1 LPAGELAGWFRGL
14 VDSWSI
20 WMNLIGK
27 VLPFLG
33 DAPFGSNYDLMF
45 ARRTGGYTF
54 WFWFGLCSQAVMIA
68 LGLVLK
74 SKLGGGEDEEE
85 KVKALA
91 EVANEINQACP
102 KVLDD
107 WTRIDSAVA
116 GPGLRLTYRYTLT
129 LPPGADADAVRQGI
143 DANLTAG
150 WAKDPGNHPVALY
163 DLGIEIVYA
172 YKSPGGEDLF
182 SISRKKA

>member
-1 LPAGELAGWFRGL
+1 
-14 VDSWSI
+14 
-20 WMNLIGK
+20 MNLIGK

-33 DAPFGSNYDLMF
+33 DAPLGSTYDLMF

-54 WFWFGLCSQAVMIA
+54 WFWFGLCSQALIIA
-68 LGLVLK
+68 LSLILK

-85 KVKALA
+85 KVKALT
-91 EVANEINQACP
+91 ELANEINQACP

-107 WTRIDSAVA
+107 WTRIYSAVA

-129 LPPGADADAVRQGI
+129 LPPGRGRRRGPAGHRREPDRGLGQRSRQPSRGP
-143 DANLTAG
+143 LR
-150 WAKDPGNHPVALY
+150 
-163 DLGIEIVYA
+163 LGHRDRLRLQE
-172 YKSPGGEDLF
+172 SGRRRLF